1 MRRYGSYVNGPAS
14 ASLITSVRFLPFTFA
29 CLLRYVRCYGPGA
42 GAGVLAAEEVE
53 VEAAAA
59 FAVVETAA
67 VPADSAGLAGA
78 APGAAMGDA
87 VGREAVPYEPSTLT
101 PLDVSAFRI
110 STSPLICADCSNE
123 RLISRLSMLPLVDL
137 ITAGG
142 CGWPAGGND
151 AAAMGMIPRAARAGS
166 ELTGS
171 CTGIA
176 VALPVA

>member
-1 MRRYGSYVNGPAS
+1 MG
-14 ASLITSVRFLPFTFA
+14 
-29 CLLRYVRCYGPGA
+29 
-42 GAGVLAAEEVE
+42 GVDPVE
-53 VEAAAA
+53 VEEPATAELPEAALP
-59 FAVVETAA
+59 ELDA
-67 VPADSAGLAGA
+67 VPPVATPLADA
-78 APGAAMGDA
+78 ATD
-87 VGREAVPYEPSTLT
+87 PSTFT
-101 PLDVSAFRI
+101 PLDVNAFRI
-110 STSPLICADCSNE
+110 NTSPLVCADCSSE

-171 CTGIA
+171 CTAIA

>member
-14 ASLITSVRFLPFTFA
+14 TSLITSVRFLPFAIT
-29 CLLRYVRCYGPGA
+29 CLLRYVRCYEPGA
-42 GAGVLAAEEVE
+42 GAGVLAADEVE
-53 VEAAAA
+53 VEA
-59 FAVVETAA
+59 AVVETAA

-78 APGAAMGDA
+78 APGAAIDDA

-123 RLISRLSMLPLVDL
+123 RLISRLSMPPLVDL

-151 AAAMGMIPRAARAGS
+151 AAAMGMIPSAARAGS